1 MILTRNMQAAEQQR
15 SPPPSPTKGLSNQL
29 PSSPLAYVVDTDIH
43 MNTVK
48 NTIKDIKMHTVRNAI
63 AGLPFPSNR
72 TLNDVRMETM
82 QGGGTT
88 VTSKFQ
94 LWEVE
99 LLESSEVK
107 RKATVAQLCMFL
119 RLRLRIL

>member
-1 MILTRNMQAAEQQR
+1 MILTRMQAAEQQR
-15 SPPPSPTKGLSNQL
+15 SPPPSPTKGISNPL
-29 PSSPLAYVVDTDIH
+29 PSSPLSYVVDTDIH

-72 TLNDVRMETM
+72 TLNDVRMETV

-119 RLRLRIL
+119 CLRLL